1 MPSSRRII
9 TRNKHAFSGSRGSE
23 GALTVKNHEN
33 EGTISRKQQ
42 AIKRGDATRQKKRAS
57 DSVCAT
63 TPPPQKK
70 NMNFQETNTL
80 RYPPLI
86 KADDSCGVSLFCCA
100 HINRNLSR
108 HFKNI
113 KRLKRVCICTAFSRA
128 VTEEL
133 YRCLSKLRCV
143 PYGNCMGANLN
154 PLFQIADEQFRGG
167 DGVENDGP
175 NTDSSILEQP
185 LLSTVYILPSVT
197 RTVVSHH

>member
-1 MPSSRRII
+1 MKMRARFQGNNKRSKGAMRLDRRKGLQI
-9 TRNKHAFSGSRGSE
+9 RC
-23 GALTVKNHEN
+23 V
-33 EGTISRKQQ
+33 
-42 AIKRGDATRQKKRAS
+42 RQL
-57 DSVCAT
+57 
-63 TPPPQKK
+63 PPPKK